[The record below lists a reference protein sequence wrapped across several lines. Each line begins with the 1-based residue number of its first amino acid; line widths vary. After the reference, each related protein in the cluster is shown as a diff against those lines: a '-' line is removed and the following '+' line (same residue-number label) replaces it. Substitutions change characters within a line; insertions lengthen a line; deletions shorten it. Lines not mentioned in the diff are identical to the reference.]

1 MPTLVFLYREMP
13 HSKFTYMGLFSKIM
27 GKVTGADIIG
37 GIGSLANSAMSAVNS
52 SANRRFM
59 MEQQQREFAQQN
71 AMYDKQRKDSLTD
84 YATSREDYVNDLLMS
99 RSRDVQALQ
108 NAGLSTALAGEQS
121 VGGNALG
128 SAVQQ
133 SSFASPNSIA
143 SQQPFHLEAPNLMF
157 GAQLANLIADTN
169 KKDAE
174 ANKTKTEAERAQAEF
189 VNWRDVQ
196 KDVINDTMK
205 AALTKINSEKNS
217 AWFKAAQDAN
227 KYSFDMQEVDEM
239 DENGKPTGK
248 KIFRYE
254 QNLRNSMKQLQL
266 QVDTMTFNYN
276 KAKEFKPW
284 ELKQLQETINQI
296 TANVALLK
304 DKDEQ
309 QKIINLFNRAG
320 IGIGHGLIDS
330 LAALLYSDKGNELA
344 TRAVSTFTEFVKGI
358 FTSMFKLVKGD
369 GASSGPFGG
378 EVTGIPSQLVDPRGH
393 GATSS
398 W

>member
-1 MPTLVFLYREMP
+1 MGFFE
-13 HSKFTYMGLFSKIM
+13 KFG
-27 GKVTGADIIG
+27 GAIING
-37 GIGSLANSAMSAVNS
+37 VGALAGTATSIINSA
-52 SANRRFM
+52 ANRRFM
-59 MEQQQREFAQQN
+59 QQQQQREFAQQN
-71 AMYDKQRKDSLTD
+71 AMYDKQRKDALAD
-84 YATSREDYVNDLLMS
+84 YATQRQDYVNDLLMS

-143 SQQPFHLEAPNLMF
+143 SSQPYDIQAPNMMF
-157 GAQLANLIADTN
+157 TAQLANLIADTN

-174 ANKTKTEAERAQAEF
+174 AAKTKTEGERAQAEF

-205 AALTKINSEKNS
+205 AALTKIESEKNS

-227 KYSFDMQEVDEM
+227 QYSFDMQEVDEM
-239 DENGKPTGK
+239 DDNGKPTAK
-248 KIFRYE
+248 KIYRYE
-254 QNLRNSMKQLQL
+254 QNLRNTMKQLQL
-266 QVDTMTFNYN
+266 QVDTMTFDFE

-309 QKIINLFNRAG
+309 QKIINMFNRAG
-320 IGIGHGLIDS
+320 IGIGHGMIDS

-344 TRAVSTFTEFVKGI
+344 TRAVSTLTEFVKGI

-369 GASSGPFGG
+369 GTSNPANPFDG
-378 EVTGIPSQLVDPRGH
+378 EVTGTPTKLVDPRGH

>member
-1 MPTLVFLYREMP
+1 MGFFE
-13 HSKFTYMGLFSKIM
+13 KFG
-27 GKVTGADIIG
+27 GAIING
-37 GIGSLANSAMSAVNS
+37 VGALAGTATSIINSA
-52 SANRRFM
+52 ANRRFM
-59 MEQQQREFAQQN
+59 QQQQQREFAQQN
-71 AMYDKQRKDSLTD
+71 AMYDKQRKDALAD
-84 YATSREDYVNDLLMS
+84 YATQRQDYVNDLLMS

-143 SQQPFHLEAPNLMF
+143 SSQPYDIQAPNMMF
-157 GAQLANLIADTN
+157 TAQLANLIADTN

-174 ANKTKTEAERAQAEF
+174 AAKTKTEGERAQAEF

-205 AALTKINSEKNS
+205 AALTKIESEKNS

-227 KYSFDMQEVDEM
+227 QYSFDMQEVDEM
-239 DENGKPTGK
+239 DDNGKPTAK
-248 KIFRYE
+248 KIYRYE
-254 QNLRNSMKQLQL
+254 QNLRNTMKQLQL
-266 QVDTMTFNYN
+266 QVDTMTFDFE

-309 QKIINLFNRAG
+309 QKIINMFNRAG
-320 IGIGHGLIDS
+320 IGIGQVIIYINDTLFACGKGRRAIIAH
-330 LAALLYSDKGNELA
+330 LLNG
-344 TRAVSTFTEFVKGI
+344 V
-358 FTSMFKLVKGD
+358 
-369 GASSGPFGG
+369 
-378 EVTGIPSQLVDPRGH
+378 EVTPS
-393 GATSS
+393 
-398 W
+398 WC

>member
-1 MPTLVFLYREMP
+1 MGFFD
-13 HSKFTYMGLFSKIM
+13 KFG
-27 GKVTGADIIG
+27 GAIIDG
-37 GIGSLANSAMSAVNS
+37 VGALAGTATSAINSA
-52 SANRRFM
+52 ANRRFM
-59 MEQQQREFAQQN
+59 VQQQKREFAQQN
-71 AMYDKQRKDSLTD
+71 AMYDKQRKDSLAD
-84 YATSREDYVNDLLMS
+84 YATQRQDYVNDLLLS

-143 SQQPFHLEAPNLMF
+143 SSQPYDIQSPNMMF
-157 GAQLANLIADTN
+157 TAQLANLIADTN
-169 KKDAE
+169 KKDAD
-174 ANKTKTEAERAQAEF
+174 AAKTKTEAERAQAEF

-205 AALTKINSEKNS
+205 AALSKIESEKNS
-217 AWFKAAQDAN
+217 AWFKSAQDAN
-227 KYSFDMQEVDEM
+227 QYDFDMQQVDEI
-239 DENGKPTGK
+239 DDNGKPTGK

-266 QVDTMTFNYN
+266 QVDTMTFDYQ

-296 TANVALLK
+296 TANVDLLK

-309 QKIINLFNRAG
+309 QKIINMFNRAG

-344 TRAVSTFTEFVKGI
+344 TRAVSTLTEFVKGI
-358 FTSMFKLVKGD
+358 FTSMFKIVQGD
-369 GASSGPFGG
+369 GTSNLGPFGG
-378 EVTGIPSQLVDPRGH
+378 EVSGTPTKLVDPRGH
-393 GATSS
+393 GSTSS

>member
-1 MPTLVFLYREMP
+1 
-13 HSKFTYMGLFSKIM
+13 MGFFSKL
-27 GKVTGADIIG
+27 GGALISGIG
-37 GIGSLANSAMSAVNS
+37 GIAGSATSAINS
-52 SANRRFM
+52 SANRKFM
-59 MEQQQREFAQQN
+59 QQQQQREFEQQN
-71 AMYDKQRKDSLTD
+71 AMYDKQRKDALSD
-84 YATSREDYVNDLLMS
+84 YATQRRDYVNDLLMS
-99 RSRDVQALQ
+99 RARDVQALQ

-133 SSFASPNSIA
+133 SSFASPNSVA
-143 SQQPFHLEAPNLMF
+143 SSQPYDIQAPNMMF
-157 GAQLANLIADTN
+157 TAQLANLVADTN

-174 ANKTKTEAERAQAEF
+174 ANKTKTDAERAKAEF

-196 KDVINDTMK
+196 KDVINDTLK
-205 AALTKINSEKNS
+205 AALTKVNSEKNS

-227 KYSFDMQEVDEM
+227 QYSFDMQEVDEM
-239 DENGKPTGK
+239 DDNGKPTGK

-266 QVDTMTFNYN
+266 QVDTMTFDYN

-296 TANVALLK
+296 IANVDLLK

-309 QKIINLFNRAG
+309 QKIINMFNRAG

-330 LAALLYSDKGNELA
+330 LAALLYSDQGNALA
-344 TRAVSTFTEFVKGI
+344 SRSVSTLTDFVKGI

-369 GASSGPFGG
+369 STSGPFGG
-378 EVTGIPSQLVDPRGH
+378 EVTGTPSHLVDPRAH

>member
-1 MPTLVFLYREMP
+1 
-13 HSKFTYMGLFSKIM
+13 MGWFSTF
-27 GKVTGADIIG
+27 GGALING
-37 GIGSLANSAMSAVNS
+37 LGSLAGTATSAFNS

-59 MEQQQREFAQQN
+59 EQQQKREFAQQN
-71 AMYDKQRKDSLTD
+71 EMYDKQRKDALAD
-84 YATSREDYVNDLLMS
+84 YATQRQDYVNDLLMS

-143 SQQPFHLEAPNLMF
+143 SSQPYDIQAPNMMF
-157 GAQLANLIADTN
+157 AAQLANLIADTN
-169 KKDAE
+169 KKVADA
-174 ANKTKTEAERAQAEF
+174 AKTKTEGERSQAEF

-205 AALTKINSEKNS
+205 ATLSKIESEKNS

-227 KYSFDMQEVDEM
+227 QYSFDMQEVDEM
-239 DENGKPTGK
+239 DDNGKPTGE

-254 QNLRNSMKQLQL
+254 QNLRNTMKQLQL
-266 QVDTMTFNYN
+266 QVDTMTFDYK

-309 QKIINLFNRAG
+309 QRIINMFNRAG
-320 IGIGHGLIDS
+320 IGIGHGMIDS

-344 TRAVSTFTEFVKGI
+344 TRAVSTLTEFVKGI

-369 GASSGPFGG
+369 GTSNPANPFGG
-378 EVTGIPSQLVDPRGH
+378 EVTGIPTKLVDPRGH
-393 GATSS
+393 GATTT

>member
-1 MPTLVFLYREMP
+1 MGFFD
-13 HSKFTYMGLFSKIM
+13 KFG
-27 GKVTGADIIG
+27 GAIING
-37 GIGSLANSAMSAVNS
+37 VGALAGTATSAINSA
-52 SANRRFM
+52 ANRRFM
-59 MEQQQREFAQQN
+59 EQQQKREFAQQN
-71 AMYDKQRKDSLTD
+71 EMYDKQRKDALAD
-84 YATSREDYVNDLLMS
+84 YATQRQDFVNDLLLS

-143 SQQPFHLEAPNLMF
+143 SSQPYDIQAPNMMF
-157 GAQLANLIADTN
+157 TAQLANLIADTN

-174 ANKTKTEAERAQAEF
+174 AAKTKTEGERAQAEF

-227 KYSFDMQEVDEM
+227 QYSFDMQEVDEM
-239 DENGKPTGK
+239 DDNGKPTGK

-266 QVDTMTFNYN
+266 QVDTMTFDYK
-276 KAKEFKPW
+276 KAKEFKPF

-296 TANVALLK
+296 TANVELLK

-309 QKIINLFNRAG
+309 QKIINMFNRAG
-320 IGIGHGLIDS
+320 IGIGHGMIDS

-344 TRAVSTFTEFVKGI
+344 TRAVSTLTEFVKGI

-369 GASSGPFGG
+369 GTSTSGPFGG
-378 EVTGIPSQLVDPRGH
+378 EVSGTPTKLVDPRGH